1 MERGIY
7 QFNTMMKYLYT
18 LQTFICYDN
27 TVARLYSIIKYLID
41 LFLLQMIFII
51 SFISIATLEVLMSD
65 Y

>member
-1 MERGIY
+1 MK
-7 QFNTMMKYLYT
+7 KYLYT
-18 LQTFICYDN
+18 LQTFICYGN

>member
-1 MERGIY
+1 M
-7 QFNTMMKYLYT
+7 NKYLYT
-18 LQTFICYDN
+18 LKTFTCYGN